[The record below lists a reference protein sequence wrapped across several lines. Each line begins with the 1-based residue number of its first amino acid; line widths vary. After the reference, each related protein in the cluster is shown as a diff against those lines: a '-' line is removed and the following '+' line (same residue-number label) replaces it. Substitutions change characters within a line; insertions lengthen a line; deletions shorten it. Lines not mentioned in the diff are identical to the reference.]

1 MYIFIQQD
9 TIVLVV
15 KFLIKM
21 WYYFVDRYI
30 HTAMRLNWI
39 EKMDKDE
46 DLKDGGGEPEKT
58 RDNDDKS
65 SDIIEIKDDS
75 SQDGGKA
82 SPIAAESPSGS
93 R

>member
-1 MYIFIQQD
+1 
-9 TIVLVV
+9 
-15 KFLIKM
+15 
-21 WYYFVDRYI
+21 
-30 HTAMRLNWI
+30 
-39 EKMDKDE
+39 MDKDE
-46 DLKDGGGEPEKT
+46 DVKEGGAGGEKEKT
-58 RDNDDKS
+58 QDNDDKS

>member
-1 MYIFIQQD
+1 
-9 TIVLVV
+9 
-15 KFLIKM
+15 
-21 WYYFVDRYI
+21 
-30 HTAMRLNWI
+30 
-39 EKMDKDE
+39 MDKDE

-93 R
+93 RLAIIYLRL

>member
-1 MYIFIQQD
+1 
-9 TIVLVV
+9 
-15 KFLIKM
+15 
-21 WYYFVDRYI
+21 
-30 HTAMRLNWI
+30 
-39 EKMDKDE
+39 MDKDE

-75 SQDGGKA
+75 SQDGGKT

-93 R
+93 RWEIIY

>member
-1 MYIFIQQD
+1 
-9 TIVLVV
+9 
-15 KFLIKM
+15 
-21 WYYFVDRYI
+21 
-30 HTAMRLNWI
+30 
-39 EKMDKDE
+39 MDKDE

>member
-1 MYIFIQQD
+1 
-9 TIVLVV
+9 
-15 KFLIKM
+15 
-21 WYYFVDRYI
+21 
-30 HTAMRLNWI
+30 
-39 EKMDKDE
+39 MDKE
-46 DLKDGGGEPEKT
+46 DDVKDGGGEAEKT

-93 R
+93 RWTI

>member
-1 MYIFIQQD
+1 
-9 TIVLVV
+9 
-15 KFLIKM
+15 
-21 WYYFVDRYI
+21 
-30 HTAMRLNWI
+30 
-39 EKMDKDE
+39 MDKDE
-46 DLKDGGGEPEKT
+46 DVKEGGGEKEKT
-58 RDNDDKS
+58 QDTDDKS